1 MLFRS
6 ASGGVHLQRP
16 VPWLTEVNP
25 YVDVT
30 EYYSTGGAF
39 ESREI
44 KPGLIV
50 IANDGGR
57 FSIDYSR
64 RDERLA
70 ETSTILGVPLAAG
83 DYQFDLMSVSYNA
96 NGGRVL
102 SGNVSY
108 STGQFFDGDR
118 SSISGTVSIRPNEHL
133 LVEGS
138 AQRNR
143 IELAGAPID
152 ADLFRGRVQFGYDTR
167 TFLSA
172 FVQYNRVA
180 SELLTN
186 VRFNLIHAPLSDIF
200 LVFSERRRT
209 APTPDQASV
218 IDRGLTL
225 KVTRLVQ
232 F

>member
-1 MLFRS
+1 
-6 ASGGVHLQRP
+6 
-16 VPWLTEVNP
+16 VNP

-30 EYYSTGGAF
+30 EFYSPGGDF
-39 ESREI
+39 ESREV

-57 FSIDYSR
+57 FTADYSR
-64 RDERLA
+64 REERLN

-83 DYQFDLMSVSYNA
+83 DYAFDLASVSYTSS
-96 NGGRVL
+96 GGRVL
-102 SGNVSY
+102 SGSVSF
-108 STGQFFDGDR
+108 STGEFFDGER
-118 SSISGTVSIRPNEHL
+118 SSVSGTLTIRPNEHL
-133 LVEGS
+133 LLEGG

-143 IELAGAPID
+143 IELAGTPVD
-152 ADLFRGRVQFGYDTR
+152 ADLFQGRVHLGFNTR
-167 TFLSA
+167 TFLSSS
-172 FVQYNRVA
+172 VQYNRVEK
-180 SELLTN
+180 ELLTN

-200 LVFSERRRT
+200 VVFSERRRT
-209 APTPDQASV
+209 LLTVGEAAV